1 MGGRTRNVPHTLPFG
16 PALYL
21 PSSTPFPPPSS
32 GSNPC
37 SRPSCFANV
46 CQRPP
51 SRSSVASPSYPR
63 RVGVG
68 ACSRS
73 RPLDRMM
80 PPSPLFQGTLPASFR
95 ILWRPPHFEAP
106 GRERANMGFLLRGRA
121 CDRGTPLENKFGPG
135 GERKYNSIA
144 RGGGG
149 ERASQ
154 RGVETAPVPA

>member
-1 MGGRTRNVPHTLPFG
+1 MCRTRCRLGPLSIFPLPHPSLRRPPAPTRVPGPPVSQMCSKTTLALLGRLPVLSSKGWGRCMLSFPPFG
-16 PALYL
+16 
-21 PSSTPFPPPSS
+21 S
-32 GSNPC
+32 
-37 SRPSCFANV
+37 
-46 CQRPP
+46 
-51 SRSSVASPSYPR
+51 
-63 RVGVG
+63 
-68 ACSRS
+68 
-73 RPLDRMM
+73 MM

-106 GRERANMGFLLRGRA
+106 GRERANMGFLLRGRG

-144 RGGGG
+144 RGGG

>member
-135 GERKYNSIA
+135 RERKYNSIA
-144 RGGGG
+144 RGGG